1 MKLSLINKHAIVCGS
16 TDGIGKAS
24 ALLLA
29 KQGCEITLVARN
41 QNKLNSTL
49 SELNKEHNQE
59 HHSICTDFDD
69 PIDLKNKITMH
80 IESLD
85 KSVDI
90 LVNNSVYGANSI

>member
-41 QNKLNSTL
+41 QDKLDKTQF
-49 SELNKEHNQE
+49 ELNTNHNQN
-59 HHSICTDFDD
+59 HYSVCADFDNSQ
-69 PIDLKNKITMH
+69 DLKKKIEMLF
-80 IESLD
+80 SVSF
-85 KSVDI
+85 KSRSDI
-90 LVNNSVYGANSI
+90 TFSSNNSFFF